1 MYPKLEFL
9 LYGNISVFL
18 TGEVPSFIP
27 TDVASACSLCHMT
40 QSNPFVKMAAAKNK
54 NDDMELTRVI
64 GRGILEAR
72 AQEENV
78 TGQRNDIQEI
88 STFIPGATSTPTPTF
103 IPGATSTLIPTP
115 RFSLLREMEKL
126 KEENEKLK
134 KENKKLK
141 QKSVQKDDED
151 EEEDEK
157 EIEERHKNE
166 KVCKYCRDSF
176 EARGIG
182 MHKRRSQCCALLFLL
197 ILFLN
202 GTFVRNNSDCISTL
216 KYGKSNIINSV
227 SGICIA
233 RQGGYFKIRIRRY
246 SNSDLTFQLDR
257 IKVAGD
263 ISTNP
268 GPDWDSSSYPSFQLK
283 EKGLKVCHLNVR
295 SLPCHYEETKLI
307 LLANKFDLFAISES
321 WLNSTHADAEV

>member
-1 MYPKLEFL
+1 MRTDNEQDMTATQMYPKLEFL

-27 TDVASACSLCHMT
+27 TNVASACSLCHMT

-54 NDDMELTRVI
+54 NDDMELARVI

-88 STFIPGATSTPTPTF
+88 STFIPGATST
-103 IPGATSTLIPTP
+103 LITTP
-115 RFSLLREMEKL
+115 RFKLLREMEKL

-166 KVCKYCRDSF
+166 KVCKYCRDTF
-176 EARGIG
+176 ETRGIG
-182 MHKRRSQCCALLFLL
+182 MHNRRSRWC
-197 ILFLN
+197 
-202 GTFVRNNSDCISTL
+202 S
-216 KYGKSNIINSV
+216 
-227 SGICIA
+227 
-233 RQGGYFKIRIRRY
+233 
-246 SNSDLTFQLDR
+246 
-257 IKVAGD
+257 
-263 ISTNP
+263 
-268 GPDWDSSSYPSFQLK
+268 
-283 EKGLKVCHLNVR
+283 
-295 SLPCHYEETKLI
+295 
-307 LLANKFDLFAISES
+307 AISAYFVS
-321 WLNSTHADAEV
+321 QWHICLQ